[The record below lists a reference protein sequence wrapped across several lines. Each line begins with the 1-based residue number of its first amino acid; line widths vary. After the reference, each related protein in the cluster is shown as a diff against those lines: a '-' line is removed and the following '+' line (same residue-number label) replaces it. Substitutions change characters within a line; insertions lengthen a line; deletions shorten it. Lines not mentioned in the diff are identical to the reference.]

1 MLTNLERP
9 KTLKETSLERLR
21 EAITMGYFLP
31 GERLVERTLCEQLG
45 VSRTVIRECIQHLES
60 EQLITVIPNSGP
72 SVATLNLHE
81 VQEIYEI
88 RTMLESAAVASC
100 AKVADDKTVE
110 ALEQYCEKI
119 ANALLVDDIK
129 QALTDTR
136 MFYQTIFT
144 AGEKMVSWGLV
155 ERLNGRI
162 GQLRAVTLSSKGRS
176 TAGPQNLRKITEAI
190 KKNDPETA
198 AEACNKHLQQAMK
211 IALKELQKPKED
223 ALDG

>member
-60 EQLITVIPNSGP
+60 EQLITVVPNSGP
-72 SVATLNLHE
+72 SVATLNPHE

-100 AKVADDKTVE
+100 AKVANDQTVQI
-110 ALEQYCEKI
+110 LEQYCEKI
-119 ANALLVDDIK
+119 ADALLLNDIK
-129 QALTDTR
+129 QALADTR

-144 AGEKMVSWGLV
+144 SGGKTVSWGLV

-176 TAGPQNLRKITEAI
+176 TAGPRNLRKITEAI

-198 AEACNKHLQQAMK
+198 AEACKKHLQQAMK

-223 ALDG
+223 GLDG

>member
-1 MLTNLERP
+1 MLTSLERP

-60 EQLITVIPNSGP
+60 EQLITVVPNAGP
-72 SVATLNLHE
+72 SVATLNPHE

-88 RTMLESAAVASC
+88 RTMLESAAIASC
-100 AKVADDKTVE
+100 AAIASETTVATLE
-110 ALEQYCEKI
+110 AYCDKI
-119 ANALLVDDIK
+119 ARSLLDHDIK
-129 QALTDTR
+129 QALVDTR
-136 MFYQTIFT
+136 MFYHTIFSE
-144 AGEKMVSWGLV
+144 GEKWVAWDLV

-176 TAGPQNLRKITEAI
+176 TAGPRNLRAITAAI
-190 KKNDPETA
+190 KQQDPDTA
-198 AEACNKHLQQAMK
+198 AEACAKHLQQAMT
-211 IALKELQKPKED
+211 IALNELQKPKED
-223 ALDG
+223 VLDG